1 MVSSLNDPRADR
13 ATQKQEEL
21 LLEAFGSMNLGTRP
35 EDDEVTPQDLSE
47 EAFGVALPAKI
58 NVLEESFG
66 VEVSGKIRQM
76 GAQVCLKPG
85 MHNIRPAGQI

>member
-1 MVSSLNDPRADR
+1 
-13 ATQKQEEL
+13 
-21 LLEAFGSMNLGTRP
+21 MNLGTRP

-47 EAFGVALPAKI
+47 EAFGVDHPAKT

-76 GAQVCLKPG
+76 GAQVSQARHFKHTACRQN
-85 MHNIRPAGQI
+85 MTSRSI